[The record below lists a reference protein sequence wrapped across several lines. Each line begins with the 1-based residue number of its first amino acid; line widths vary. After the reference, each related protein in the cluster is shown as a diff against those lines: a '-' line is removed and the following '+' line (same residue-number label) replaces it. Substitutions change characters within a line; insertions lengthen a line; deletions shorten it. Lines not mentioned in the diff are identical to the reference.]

1 MPAINSAEVA
11 TNKNKD
17 QSIKF
22 LIMDKDKD
30 ASWPSIHLDKHLTL
44 LNSGLIMIKKTPSI
58 LIFMAEMSKQ
68 QRFFL

>member
-22 LIMDKDKD
+22 LIMGKEKD

>member
-22 LIMDKDKD
+22 LIMGKEKD

-44 LNSGLIMIKKTPSI
+44 LNSGLIMIKKPPSI

>member
-22 LIMDKDKD
+22 LIMDKEKD
-30 ASWPSIHLDKHLTL
+30 ASWPSIHLDKHLNL